1 MPWKES
7 SAMSERVEF
16 VQEALKAD
24 ANIRALCREYGITPR
39 TGYKWIR
46 RYQTQGEKGLYERSR
61 RPKRS
66 PHKSSPEFEEAVL
79 RVRSSHP
86 AWGARK
92 IRWQLVEEG
101 LSPIASA
108 STITA
113 ILHRH
118 DRIQPDQSEK
128 HHVFQRFEMD
138 QPNQLWQMDFKGHF
152 EMANGSRCHPLT
164 VLDDHSRFL
173 VSLKAC
179 HAERSKVV
187 RFRLESIFEEYGLPE
202 RMLMDNG
209 SVWQGYHTGL
219 TFWLVRLGIQVVH
232 GRPYHPQ
239 TQGKDERLHRT
250 LKEELLQQQQPFF
263 DLKDCQEKF
272 EIWRTMYNSQRP
284 HQALD
289 MQPPATHYQP
299 SLRLFTGQFAP
310 IAYEPDDILRM
321 TDIYGRIQFHAR
333 RFPVGKAF
341 RRSQVALRPTA
352 VEGVF
357 NVFFYKQRIA
367 QISLRTDN
375 P

>member
-1 MPWKES
+1 MPWKERT
-7 SAMSERVEF
+7 AMSQREEF
-16 VQEALKAD
+16 VQAALKAN
-24 ANIRALCREYGITPR
+24 ANIRALCREYGITAK
-39 TGYKWIR
+39 TGYKWIK
-46 RYQTQGEKGLYERSR
+46 RYQAQGEAGLCDRSC

-66 PHKSSPEFEEAVL
+66 PRKSDPEVEEAVL
-79 RVRSSHP
+79 RVRSTHP
-86 AWGARK
+86 VWGGRK
-92 IRWQLVEEG
+92 IRWQLTQEG
-101 LSPIASA
+101 MSTIPAA

-118 DRIQPDQSEK
+118 DRIQAEESEK
-128 HHVFQRFEMD
+128 HQAYQRFEME

-152 EMANGSRCHPLT
+152 EMANGSLCHPLT

-173 VSLKAC
+173 VGLKAC
-179 HAERSKVV
+179 HAERSKAVK
-187 RFRLESIFEEYGLPE
+187 FRLESIFEEYGLPE

-250 LKEELLQQQQPFF
+250 LKAELLSGLPFF
-263 DLKDCQEKF
+263 NLKDCQEKF
-272 EIWRTMYNSQRP
+272 DAWRTLYNSRRP

-289 MQPPATHYQP
+289 MHPPATHYQP
-299 SLRLFTGQFAP
+299 SLRLFTGQFPP
-310 IAYEPDDILRM
+310 IEYEPDDILRT
-321 TDIYGRIQFHAR
+321 TDIHGRIQFHAR
-333 RFPVGKAF
+333 RFHVGKAF
-341 RRSQVALRPTA
+341 RKSQVALRPTA
-352 VEGVF
+352 MDGLF
-357 NVFFYKQRIA
+357 NVFFFKQRIA

>member
-7 SAMSERVEF
+7 SAMSQRAEF
-16 VQEALKAD
+16 VQAAMQAH
-24 ANIRALCREYGITPR
+24 ANMRALCREYGITAR
-39 TGYKWIR
+39 TGYKWIK
-46 RYQTQGEKGLYERSR
+46 RYQQQGEAGLYERSR
-61 RPKRS
+61 RPKHS
-66 PHKSSPEFEEAVL
+66 PQKSSPILEEAVL
-79 RVRSSHP
+79 GVRDAHP
-86 AWGARK
+86 AWGGRK
-92 IRWQLVEEG
+92 IRWQLGKEG
-101 LSPIASA
+101 MPLIPSA

-118 DRIQPDQSEK
+118 DQIQPEESDK
-128 HHVFQRFEMD
+128 HRTLQRFEME

-152 EMANGSRCHPLT
+152 EMANGALCHPLT

-173 VSLKAC
+173 VGLKAC
-179 HAERSKVV
+179 QAERSKTVKP
-187 RFRLESIFEEYGLPE
+187 RLESIFEEYGLPE

-250 LKEELLQQQQPFF
+250 LKEELLRHQSFF
-263 DLKDCQEKF
+263 DWSDCQNKF
-272 EIWRTMYNSQRP
+272 DAWRDMYNYERP

-299 SLRLFTGQFAP
+299 SLRLFTGQFP
-310 IAYEPDDILRM
+310 LLAYQLGDMLRT
-321 TDIYGRIQFHAR
+321 TDIYGRVIFHSK
-333 RFPVGKAF
+333 RFRVGKAF
-341 RRSQVALRPTA
+341 CLSQVAIRPT
-352 VEGVF
+352 EIDGIF
-357 NVFFYKQRIA
+357 HVFFFKQKIA
-367 QISLRTDN
+367 QISLLADN